1 MLPQNGAHKTRN
13 HWSIP
18 LDHNIMPVMTKATS
32 ILIFD
37 GITLKADRVCD
48 DPDGY
53 DRILAW
59 DPETDEQIVE
69 ISWHRDTSQLG
80 LT

>member
-1 MLPQNGAHKTRN
+1 
-13 HWSIP
+13 
-18 LDHNIMPVMTKATS
+18 MPVMTKATS